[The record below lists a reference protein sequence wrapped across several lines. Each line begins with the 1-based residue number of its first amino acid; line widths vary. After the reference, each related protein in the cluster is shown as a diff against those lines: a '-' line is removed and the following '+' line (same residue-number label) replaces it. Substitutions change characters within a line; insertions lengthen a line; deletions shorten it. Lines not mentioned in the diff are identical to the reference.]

1 MCGVC
6 RGMADKRL
14 TPDLLIARIAARQH
28 GVVTASQLLR
38 SGLTRD
44 GVLGR
49 VRAFYH
55 RGRRAMR
62 EDNDRDLE
70 LELAGFRVVRIEDT
84 RIDEDPAGLAAA
96 VLCLLRAA
104 P

>member
-1 MCGVC
+1 MT
-6 RGMADKRL
+6 L
-14 TPDLLIARIAARQH
+14 
-28 GVVTASQLLR
+28 VTVTDELR
-38 SGLTRD
+38 DDR
-44 GVLGR
+44 
-49 VRAFYH
+49 
-55 RGRRAMR
+55 RRAMR
-62 EDNDRDLE
+62 EDNDRDLD